1 MQIVNMIKKIIRK
14 KNRDSKV
21 ETTPRILA
29 LLAFHD
35 EIRFLPGYFQNVRT
49 QVDGVVA
56 LDDGSTDGSGE
67 FASQQPY
74 MLQLIRIPQ
83 REPHIWDEPRNRRLL
98 IEAAWAHNADWII
111 ALDADER
118 LERDFRARAIVE
130 IERAEN
136 SGFQAFAVKYRELWD
151 YADTYRLDGIWGR
164 KSQARLFKARRD
176 NEFDTRTF
184 HGHWA
189 PLNSKHMG
197 SYPEAD
203 LIIYH
208 LRMIQRS
215 DRLSRQ
221 ARYKQLDP
229 QNHWQSIGYDYMTDE
244 SGLLLEKL
252 PTRRDYEPLAKLD
265 QGNVQNP
272 EAFL

>member
-1 MQIVNMIKKIIRK
+1 MQIVNVLRKIIRK
-14 KNRDSKV
+14 INRRSQTEK
-21 ETTPRILA
+21 TQLILA
-29 LLAFHD
+29 LLAFHN
-35 EIRFLPGYFQNVRT
+35 EIHFLPDYFQNVET
-49 QVDGVVA
+49 QVDGVIA

-67 FASQQPY
+67 FASQQSSV
-74 MLQLIRIPQ
+74 LQLIRIPQ
-83 REPHIWDEPRNRRLL
+83 CEPHIWDEPRNRRLL
-98 IEAAWAHNADWII
+98 IEAAWKHEADWLI

-118 LERDFRARAIVE
+118 LERHFRKRVMAE
-130 IERAEN
+130 IERAEKL
-136 SGFQAFAVKYRELWD
+136 GILAYAVKYRELWGR
-151 YADTYRLDGIWGR
+151 ADTFRVDGIWGC

-176 NEFDTRTF
+176 YELDLRTL

-215 DRLSRQ
+215 GRLSRQ

-229 QNHWQSIGYDYMTDE
+229 QNRWQSIGYDYMADE
-244 SGLLLEKL
+244 SGLLLKKL
-252 PTRRDYEPLAKLD
+252 PAGREYKPLAILD
-265 QGNVQNP
+265 QGDM
-272 EAFL
+272 